1 MGMEGDYRKEMAEAE
16 AELKYLRWFKI
27 HADFGPADGDVHQML
42 DEQYE
47 EDTGNQVPKNW
58 RNEE

>member
-16 AELKYLRWFKI
+16 AELEYLRWFKQ

-42 DEQYE
+42 DDQYE
-47 EDTGNQVPKNW
+47 ANTGNQVPKNW